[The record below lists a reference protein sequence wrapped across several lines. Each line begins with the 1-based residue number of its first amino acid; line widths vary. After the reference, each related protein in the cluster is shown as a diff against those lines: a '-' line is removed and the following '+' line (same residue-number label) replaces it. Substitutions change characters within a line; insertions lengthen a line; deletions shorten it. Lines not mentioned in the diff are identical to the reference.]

1 MATKKVA
8 ASKEKGLSKGE
19 KVGLGVALTA
29 AAVGAIGAY
38 FLAGS
43 KDAAKNRK
51 MVKSWML
58 KAKAEVLEGLE
69 QAKKMSS
76 EEYAQLLDQVS
87 AVYASAQNVSK
98 KDIAEFKD
106 EMSQHWKKLER
117 TGKKAVKK
125 VIAPKE

>member
-8 ASKEKGLSKGE
+8 AKGLSGGE

-69 QAKKMSS
+69 QAKKMSA
-76 EEYAQLLDQVS
+76 EEYAQLIDKAT
-87 AVYASAQNVSK
+87 AVYASTQKASK
-98 KDIAEFKD
+98 KDIEEFKD

-117 TGKKAVKK
+117 TGKKVVKK
-125 VIAPKE
+125 VTDTK

>member
-8 ASKEKGLSKGE
+8 AKGLSGGE

-69 QAKKMSS
+69 QAKKMSA
-76 EEYAQLLDQVS
+76 EEYAQLIDKAT
-87 AVYASAQNVSK
+87 AVYASTQKASK
-98 KDIAEFKD
+98 KDIEEFKD

-117 TGKKAVKK
+117 TGKKVVKK
-125 VIAPKE
+125 VNKLL